1 MNRFTTNVQNFAT
14 GRPNN
19 IFHEQ
24 LDKICETPE
33 GQKIVGELLGHIYR
47 LSSPAV
53 SAPNKITLTDY
64 TSVDNVD
71 KLCNTD
77 SATWQVGYKPMETKP
92 AAEIKPVETKPAAEI
107 KPVETKPAAEIKPAE
122 TKPVE
127 NNLTSEIKPAETEPA
142 WGPWWMALIVKPVE
156 TKPAAETQPM
166 ETNPA
171 EEIKPAETKLATETK
186 AASQSSNSMS
196 YSECIID
203 GVPVFKCVQ
212 PGGYFHKT
220 VNGLWHGESVHK
232 INNVTYIAKYDMG
245 KLVSE
250 TQSCANE
257 IKKIT
262 MYPNNTQYIV
272 FTRYCNTILEI
283 KKINND
289 IVYIK
294 VCGNHGR
301 TTLCKYNKTGN
312 EISIKSYIVD
322 MKSIEFFYKYMD
334 DLHIIYAG
342 EVLYCTINA
351 EKLTAGEIAEIHN
364 YIYKMNPIKTALQY
378 FN

>member
-107 KPVETKPAAEIKPAE
+107 KPAE

-142 WGPWWMALIVKPVE
+142 WVPWWMALIVKPVE
-156 TKPAAETQPM
+156 TKPAA
-166 ETNPA
+166 
-171 EEIKPAETKLATETK
+171 EIKPAETKLATETK

>member
-33 GQKIVGELLGHIYR
+33 GQKFVGEFLGHIYR

-92 AAEIKPVETKPAAEI
+92 AAEI
-107 KPVETKPAAEIKPAE
+107 
-122 TKPVE
+122 
-127 NNLTSEIKPAETEPA
+127 
-142 WGPWWMALIVKPVE
+142 KPVE